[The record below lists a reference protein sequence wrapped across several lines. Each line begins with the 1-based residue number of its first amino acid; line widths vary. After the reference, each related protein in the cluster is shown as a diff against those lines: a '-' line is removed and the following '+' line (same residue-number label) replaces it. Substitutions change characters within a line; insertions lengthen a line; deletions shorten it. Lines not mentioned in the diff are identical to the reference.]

1 MIRRLLE
8 RWAEA
13 RAVHDAIAADPA
25 RASEL
30 PAAAAACEAVAAA
43 LCEAVATEASEVDG
57 EAWYGASGRR
67 RPSVSRRYARAEAYD
82 RAVEAALDAFDA
94 AVGKAL
100 GRGGTFEG
108 YEAAYEV
115 ARETRDAAL
124 ADALVARHAPGDD
137 E

>member
-1 MIRRLLE
+1 MIRQLLE

-13 RAVHDAIAADPA
+13 QAVRDAIAADPG
-25 RASEL
+25 RASDL

-43 LCEAVATEASEVDG
+43 ASEVDG

-67 RPSVSRRYARAEAYD
+67 RPSVSRRYARAEVYD
-82 RAVEAALDAFDA
+82 LAVDAALDAFDA
-94 AVGKAL
+94 AVGRAL

-108 YEAAYEV
+108 YEGAY
-115 ARETRDAAL
+115 ADALETRDAAL

>member
-1 MIRRLLE
+1 MIRQLLE

-13 RAVHDAIAADPA
+13 QAVRDAIAADPG
-25 RASEL
+25 RASDL

-43 LCEAVATEASEVDG
+43 ACEAVAAAASEVDG

-82 RAVEAALDAFDA
+82 LAVDAALDAFDA
-94 AVGKAL
+94 AVGRAL

-108 YEAAYEV
+108 YEGAY
-115 ARETRDAAL
+115 ADALETRDAAL

>member
-1 MIRRLLE
+1 MIRQLLE

-13 RAVHDAIAADPA
+13 QAVRDAIAADPG
-25 RASEL
+25 RASDL
-30 PAAAAACEAVAAA
+30 PVAAAACEAVAAA
-43 LCEAVATEASEVDG
+43 ASEVDG

-67 RPSVSRRYARAEAYD
+67 RPSVSRRYARAEVYD
-82 RAVEAALDAFDA
+82 LAVDAALDAFDA
-94 AVGKAL
+94 AVGRAL

-108 YEAAYEV
+108 YEGAY
-115 ARETRDAAL
+115 ADALETRDAAL

>member
-1 MIRRLLE
+1 MIGQLLE

-13 RAVHDAIAADPA
+13 QAARDAIAADPA

-30 PAAAAACEAVAAA
+30 PEAAAACEAAGDAWVRA
-43 LCEAVATEASEVDG
+43 LLFGGTMRER
-57 EAWYGASGRR
+57 YGASGREG
-67 RPSVSRRYARAEAYD
+67 PSVSRRYARAEAYD
-82 RAVEAALDAFDA
+82 RAVEAAHEAFDA
-94 AVGKAL
+94 AVGRAL
-100 GRGGTFEG
+100 GQGGTFAG
-108 YEAAYEV
+108 YESAYEV

>member
-30 PAAAAACEAVAAA
+30 PEAAAACEAVAAA

-94 AVGKAL
+94 AVARAL
-100 GRGGTFEG
+100 VASGDSDA
-108 YEAAYEV
+108 AAYEV

>member
-30 PAAAAACEAVAAA
+30 PAAAAA
-43 LCEAVATEASEVDG
+43 CEAVATEASEVDG

-94 AVGKAL
+94 AVARAL

>member
-1 MIRRLLE
+1 MIGRLLE

-13 RAVHDAIAADPA
+13 QAVRDAIAADPA

-43 LCEAVATEASEVDG
+43 LCEAVAAAASEVDG
-57 EAWYGASGRR
+57 DAWYGASGRR
-67 RPSVSRRYARAEAYD
+67 RPSASRRYARAEAYD
-82 RAVEAALDAFDA
+82 LAVDAALDAFDA
-94 AVGKAL
+94 AVGRAL
-100 GRGGTFEG
+100 AAGGTFVG
-108 YEAAYEV
+108 YESAYES
-115 ARETRDAAL
+115 ALETRDAAL